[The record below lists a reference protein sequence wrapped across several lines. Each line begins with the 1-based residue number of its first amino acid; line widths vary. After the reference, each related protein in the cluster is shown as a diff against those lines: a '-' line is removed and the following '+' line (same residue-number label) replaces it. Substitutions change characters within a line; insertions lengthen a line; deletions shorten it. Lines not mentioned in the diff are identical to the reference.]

1 MNEIIYET
9 EIDIKS
15 KSHDL
20 KILPKYFEAVVA
32 GIKRFE
38 LRKND
43 RNFQVGERITL
54 REWDGE
60 KFTGRNIVYI
70 ITYVLEDCPEYGL
83 KDGYCIIGF

>member
-1 MNEIIYET
+1 MDIYKT
-9 EIDIKS
+9 EIDLKPQ
-15 KSHDL
+15 SHEL

-32 GIKRFE
+32 GVKRFE

-43 RNFQVGERITL
+43 RNFKVGEQIIL

-60 KFTGRNIVYI
+60 QFTGRNVIYTI
-70 ITYVLEDCPEYGL
+70 LYVLKDCPEYGL

>member
-9 EIDIKS
+9 EIDLKP

-20 KILPKYFEAVVA
+20 KILQKYFEAVVA
-32 GIKRFE
+32 GVKRFE

-43 RNFQVGERITL
+43 RNFQVGERIIL

-60 KFTGRNIVYI
+60 QFTGRNIAYI
-70 ITYVLEDCPEYGL
+70 ITYVLKDCPEYGL